1 MIPQSAV
8 TNQPITTQP
17 ITTRMKLPKSESL
30 IILVFIGCVALWG
43 ISKCSAVRSDAV
55 RRVRDLTDGDAEDR
69 PVRRDTV
76 VLTQPAASPAASAP
90 VSTERPG
97 PAPVPHS
104 APPTGNATT
113 TPTARPGKTPASA
126 PAPAGKPAATSAAPP
141 TGDAPKYATLYVT
154 IDGLKLRK
162 EPNLKGAVVA
172 TLELY
177 EPVSFLNKKSEK
189 AEEISLGYEKVT
201 DHWVKVRT
209 KSGKDGWVFGAGVHY
224 YKMKRKGVLE

>member
-1 MIPQSAV
+1 
-8 TNQPITTQP
+8 
-17 ITTRMKLPKSESL
+17 MKLPKSESL

-55 RRVRDLTDGDAEDR
+55 RRVRDLTDGDTEDR

-97 PAPVPHS
+97 PAPVSHTA
-104 APPTGNATT
+104 APPTGNTPAA
-113 TPTARPGKTPASA
+113 PTARPGKTPASA
-126 PAPAGKPAATSAAPP
+126 PAPTGKSAAPTSAP
-141 TGDAPKYATLYVT
+141 SAASSAAPKYSTLYVT

-209 KSGKDGWVFGAGVHY
+209 KAGKDGWVFGAGVHY

>member
-1 MIPQSAV
+1 
-8 TNQPITTQP
+8 
-17 ITTRMKLPKSESL
+17 MKLPKSESL

-55 RRVRDLTDGDAEDR
+55 RRVRDLTDNDAEDR
-69 PVRRDTV
+69 PIRRDTV
-76 VLTQPAASPAASAP
+76 VLQPTASAP

-97 PAPVPHS
+97 PPPVSPTA
-104 APPTGNATT
+104 APPTGNTPAA
-113 TPTARPGKTPASA
+113 PTARPGKTPVATSTPPASTSSA
-126 PAPAGKPAATSAAPP
+126 PAANS
-141 TGDAPKYATLYVT
+141 DAPKYATLYVT

-189 AEEISLGYEKVT
+189 TEEISLGYEKVT

-209 KSGKDGWVFGAGVHY
+209 KAGKDGWVFGAGVHY

>member
-1 MIPQSAV
+1 
-8 TNQPITTQP
+8 
-17 ITTRMKLPKSESL
+17 MKLPKSESL

-76 VLTQPAASPAASAP
+76 VLTQPAASAP

-97 PAPVPHS
+97 PASVSHTA
-104 APPTGNATT
+104 APPTGNTPAA
-113 TPTARPGKTPASA
+113 PTARPGKTPVATTAAPTSSA
-126 PAPAGKPAATSAAPP
+126 PAASS
-141 TGDAPKYATLYVT
+141 DAPKYSTLYVT

-162 EPNLKGAVVA
+162 EPNLKSAVVA

-189 AEEISLGYEKVT
+189 TEEISLGYEKVT

>member
-1 MIPQSAV
+1 
-8 TNQPITTQP
+8 
-17 ITTRMKLPKSESL
+17 MKLPKSESL
-30 IILVFIGCVALWG
+30 ILLVFIGCVALWG
-43 ISKCSAVRSDAV
+43 VSKCSAVRSDAV
-55 RRVRDLTDGDAEDR
+55 RRVRDLTDDDSEDR

-76 VLTQPAASPAASAP
+76 VLTQPSPTPSPAAAAPP

-97 PAPVPHS
+97 PTPVPHA
-104 APPTGNATT
+104 APPSGN
-113 TPTARPGKTPASA
+113 TPAAPAARPGKTPASTKA
-126 PAPAGKPAATSAAPP
+126 SADKPTPTTATTTQPP
-141 TGDAPKYATLYVT
+141 TASSGDASKYSTLYVT

-162 EPNLKGAVVA
+162 EPSLKGAVVA

-189 AEEISLGYEKVT
+189 TEEISLGYEKVT